1 MIGFGHET
9 RSSERGLVPVRQ
21 MTFGAEVNLDLVK
34 LLRSDG
40 LSINKISDGDQLDP
54 GAGRGLC
61 EYIVQ
66 SAEQRRRPAAV
77 NQIQQVLNQQKFKKS
92 VHNNS
97 GFCDSQRL
105 CRRLYS
111 QRLCRRLSNLSK
123 HSFFF
128 CVVKNALKLFSRTS
142 GQTRSGHFPNV
153 QS

>member
-92 VHNNS
+92 VHDNS
-97 GFCDSQRL
+97 GFCD
-105 CRRLYS
+105 S

-123 HSFFF
+123 HSLFFF
-128 CVVKNALKLFSRTS
+128 AS
-142 GQTRSGHFPNV
+142 
-153 QS
+153 